1 MKDLIFTTDS
11 ELAATV
17 DMMLAG
23 EKYLNEHDGQIDLDD
38 DDAVAAMLVK
48 DVFNN

>member
-11 ELAATV
+11 ELAAVVGT
-17 DMMLAG
+17 MLAG
-23 EKYLNEHDGQIDLDD
+23 EKYLNEHNGQIDLDD

>member
-11 ELAATV
+11 ELAAV
-17 DMMLAG
+17 VSMMLAG

>member
-11 ELAATV
+11 ELAAVANT
-17 DMMLAG
+17 MLAG

-48 DVFNN
+48 NVFNN

>member
-1 MKDLIFTTDS
+1 MKNLIITTDS
-11 ELAATV
+11 QLAAV
-17 DMMLAG
+17 ADMTLAG

-48 DVFNN
+48 NVFNN

>member
-1 MKDLIFTTDS
+1 MKNLIITTDS
-11 ELAATV
+11 KLAAVV
-17 DMMLAG
+17 DMTLAG

-48 DVFNN
+48 NVFNN

>member
-1 MKDLIFTTDS
+1 MKDLVFTTDS
-11 ELAATV
+11 ELAAVV
-17 DMMLAG
+17 DTMLAG

-48 DVFNN
+48 DVFNK

>member
-11 ELAATV
+11 ELAAVVNT
-17 DMMLAG
+17 MLAG

-38 DDAVAAMLVK
+38 DDAVSAILVK